1 MRSSDGFTDKKAQNA
16 MYFTSV
22 GLWRLRTR
30 VCANEEPGALL
41 VSSGCESVF
50 WIEIQPSRYWY
61 TCVLV
66 RNSAWMLGAKS
77 RYWCT
82 CERLTVL
89 VLSFWGKIAQ
99 QRFISMAARGYK
111 LWSRVQQGAAVGH
124 DNAHFLPEAQLAFPC
139 LAWVRRRSTTDGPLD
154 LERRV
159 LPL

>member
-1 MRSSDGFTDKKAQNA
+1 

-41 VSSGCESVF
+41 VGSGCESVF
-50 WIEIQPSRYWY
+50 WLEIQLSQYWY

-89 VLSFWGKIAQ
+89 VLSFCRKIAQ
-99 QRFISMAARGYK
+99 QMFTSMAARGCK
-111 LWSRVQQGAAVGH
+111 LWSRIQHGATVGH
-124 DNAHFLPEAQLAFPC
+124 NNAHFLPEAQLAFPC